1 MNSSLIT
8 EPAILWQCLPPMFEG
23 EISNLINLELDDMP
37 PEEAE
42 AYKESLKLFS
52 GDFNQKEYAK
62 GVVTQAGIIPIND
75 NFNPFDFW
83 FGHTNFIV
91 SHSIRSI
98 IKKTPGIEFMFPVT
112 PYRFKIAIGRYWV
125 KNKQSFTVLKEIET
139 RIKKFFK
146 ILEL

>member
-1 MNSSLIT
+1 MSNLIISD
-8 EPAILWQCLPPMFEG
+8 PAILWQPLPPIFEG

-37 PEEAE
+37 TEEAE
-42 AYKESLKLFS
+42 AYRESLKLFS
-52 GDFNQKEYAK
+52 GDFSQKEYAK
-62 GVVTQAGIIPIND
+62 GVLTQAGIIPIND

-112 PYRFKIAIGRYWV
+112 PYRFKIAIGRYWT
-125 KNKQSFTVLKEIET
+125 KHKQAFAVRKEIET
-139 RIKKFFK
+139 RINKFFK
-146 ILEL
+146 ILEP